1 MGSWHAWVLAAVVG
15 CCLVASA
22 WSFQLPTK
30 SVYPFHVRLWFP
42 FPSLL
47 IKSSINQVNYF
58 VGALGGGEQ
67 LGETAV
73 NISVFAAPVP
83 TSSGAARAAL
93 HFLNVHQNENTSVV
107 AAKVL
112 LYYYGGYCLRFVLP
126 SLFLRFRSFYHSG

>member
-1 MGSWHAWVLAAVVG
+1 M
-15 CCLVASA
+15 
-22 WSFQLPTK
+22 FN
-30 SVYPFHVRLWFP
+30 R
-42 FPSLL
+42 
-47 IKSSINQVNYF
+47 VNYF
-58 VGALGGGEQ
+58 VGGEQ

-112 LYYYGGYCLRFVLP
+112 LYYYGGYCPSASFFLRSFLFVFVL
-126 SLFLRFRSFYHSG
+126 FFFHFYIFSQPRDSPRHDTHDTHNTHDTAAHAPPHTSQVDYAIGAWG